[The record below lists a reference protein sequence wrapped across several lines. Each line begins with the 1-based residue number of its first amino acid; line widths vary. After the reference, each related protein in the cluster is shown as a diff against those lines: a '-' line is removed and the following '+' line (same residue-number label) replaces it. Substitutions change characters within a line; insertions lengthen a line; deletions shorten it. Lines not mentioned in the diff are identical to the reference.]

1 MQLVFA
7 TSNENKVKEIRS
19 ILPEGMEVKSLR
31 DIGFEGELEETRGT
45 ISGNSLQ
52 KAEYLSEHFKVACF
66 AEDTG
71 LEIDA
76 LGGKPGVYSARYAGE
91 KASYQDNVS
100 KVLKEME
107 GLQNRLARFVTVI
120 TYYNAGKYV
129 QFEGICEG
137 EILREERGIEGFGYD
152 PIFIPLGCNHS
163 FAEMR
168 LEEKNLYSHRKKAFA
183 QFLEFLKSKPEP

>member
-1 MQLVFA
+1 MQLIFA

-19 ILPEGMEVKSLR
+19 LLPEGMEVKSLK
-31 DIGFEGELEETRGT
+31 DIGFEGELEETSGT
-45 ISGNSLQ
+45 IAGNSLQ
-52 KAEYLSEHFKVACF
+52 KAQYLSEHFQVACF

-76 LGGKPGVYSARYAGE
+76 LNGRPGVYSARYAGE
-91 KASYQDNVS
+91 KASYQENVM
-100 KVLKEME
+100 KVLAEMKGQE
-107 GLQNRLARFVTVI
+107 NLAARFITII
-120 TYYNAGKYV
+120 TYYSAGKYV

-137 EILREERGIEGFGYD
+137 EILKEPHGTDGFGYD
-152 PIFIPLGCNHS
+152 PIFQPIRCNHS

-183 QFLEFLKSKPEP
+183 KFLEFLKSNTEH